1 MTSRAASGKV
11 ASLVSLGDSVPEGF
25 FMTTMTMKDGP
36 QKVLLPK
43 KAKYESGCLA
53 FIQLS

>member
-1 MTSRAASGKV
+1 MSRAASGKV

-43 KAKYESGCLA
+43 KAKYGSGCLA

>member
-11 ASLVSLGDSVPEGF
+11 ASLVPLGDSVPEGF

-43 KAKYESGCLA
+43 KAKYESGWLA